1 MADAD
6 AVAKKAAIE
15 ALLFSPTPS
24 EEQALSPTVGD
35 KGLYALHVRRS
46 DTLYTCDTRVLREV
60 KDGSARHLVPL
71 ALPSASASRAP
82 SAAPF

>member
-24 EEQALSPTVGD
+24 EEQAQREEPRRTSESDLAALQASLGVVDRESRPRSTA
-35 KGLYALHVRRS
+35 GLADGRKRDNDHYL
-46 DTLYTCDTRVLREV
+46 EV
-60 KDGSARHLVPL
+60 ELMKP
-71 ALPSASASRAP
+71 PY
-82 SAAPF
+82 

>member
-24 EEQALSPTVGD
+24 EEQAQREEPRRTSESDLA
-35 KGLYALHVRRS
+35 ALQ
-46 DTLYTCDTRVLREV
+46 
-60 KDGSARHLVPL
+60 
-71 ALPSASASRAP
+71 ASLGVVDR
-82 SAAPF
+82 

>member
-24 EEQALSPTVGD
+24 EEQAQREEP
-35 KGLYALHVRRS
+35 RRIRPHCS
-46 DTLYTCDTRVLREV
+46 KYSREASVVHSITQVL
-60 KDGSARHLVPL
+60 
-71 ALPSASASRAP
+71 ASFFQVCST
-82 SAAPF
+82 